1 MCTGVRFTDGKGN
14 MYFGRNLD
22 WSCSYGE
29 RVVITP
35 RGYKPKSPFGA
46 VPQVGMAIIGMGIV
60 EDDTPLYFDCGN
72 EKGLAVAGLNF
83 PGYAV
88 YADAPREGATNV
100 AAFEF
105 PLWVVANHTT
115 VDEVEAELANVTI
128 VDEPVSPKFPSS
140 MLHWIIGDSTRSI
153 VVEQAEAGLQV
164 FHDDVDVLTNQPG
177 FAWHTEN
184 LRNYINLT
192 SDVPGPLS
200 WCTQELSA
208 FGSGAGMRGLP
219 GDYYSPSRFVRE
231 AYLNANY
238 PTQEGEK
245 ANVSKIFHILGGVS
259 MIDGAA
265 KMTNGE
271 FETTIFTGAFSSA
284 TCTYYWSTYDDPA
297 IRSVALFDHDVDAD
311 VLIEE

>member
-1 MCTGVRFTDGKGN
+1 
-14 MYFGRNLD
+14 
-22 WSCSYGE
+22 
-29 RVVITP
+29 
-35 RGYKPKSPFGA
+35 
-46 VPQVGMAIIGMGIV
+46 
-60 EDDTPLYFDCGN
+60 
-72 EKGLAVAGLNF
+72 
-83 PGYAV
+83 
-88 YADAPREGATNV
+88 
-100 AAFEF
+100 
-105 PLWVVANHTT
+105 
-115 VDEVEAELANVTI
+115 
-128 VDEPVSPKFPSS
+128 

-153 VVEQAEAGLQV
+153 VVEQTEAGLQV

-200 WCTQELSA
+200 WRTQELSA

-297 IRSVALFDHDVDAD
+297 IRSVALFDHNVDSD
-311 VLIEE
+311 VLIQE